1 MSEKSKKIIWSIL
14 VPALISLSGVI
25 ITVIANRRNAIY
37 DSQRQLLQ
45 KESHVL
51 NKISEIADESE
62 LVVVAFIERQRIH
75 EVHITSYI
83 NQNKEVQFQ
92 DTSYHDYP
100 KRDTTYYFIPRFAYY
115 SNSCERVHTNLKY
128 IEEHLYD
135 LSHKTYEQAND
146 LLLFVTTHPITTV
159 QHNEEDL
166 SKSEWSKEEVYAT
179 FINKVG
185 KMNQSYLKRLKRL
198 GLE

>member
-1 MSEKSKKIIWSIL
+1 M
-14 VPALISLSGVI
+14 
-25 ITVIANRRNAIY
+25 
-37 DSQRQLLQ
+37 
-45 KESHVL
+45 
-51 NKISEIADESE
+51 
-62 LVVVAFIERQRIH
+62 
-75 EVHITSYI
+75 
-83 NQNKEVQFQ
+83 
-92 DTSYHDYP
+92 
-100 KRDTTYYFIPRFAYY
+100 
-115 SNSCERVHTNLKY
+115 KY